1 MAMPDITCIF
11 AQKNRC
17 NVSLNKSENMEKKER
32 NISNSPRVMAEL
44 ERIKSQKV
52 RKFNKLGEWMHSG
65 TPGFIDI
72 IDMKAVMK

>member
-1 MAMPDITCIF
+1 
-11 AQKNRC
+11 
-17 NVSLNKSENMEKKER
+17 MEKKER

-52 RKFNKLGEWMHSG
+52 RKYNKLGEWMHSG